1 MKGVLIRKW
10 CGSKQLAWE
19 IAQNERNGA
28 ISSTSW
34 SESGVSEITA
44 AVSDEN
50 VVARH
55 KQQWDDREHN
65 NGNGLKIEIK

>member
-10 CGSKQLAWE
+10 CGSKQVEWE
-19 IAQNERNGA
+19 LVESGQNGA
-28 ISSTSW
+28 IC
-34 SESGVSEITA
+34 GVSEITVA
-44 AVSDEN
+44 LRDEN

>member
-1 MKGVLIRKW
+1 ME
-10 CGSKQLAWE
+10 WE
-19 IAQNERNGA
+19 LVESGQNGA
-28 ISSTSW
+28 IC
-34 SESGVSEITA
+34 GVSEITVA
-44 AVSDEN
+44 LRDEN